1 MYNMMTREEMLTDV
15 IMHNGMENKWTV
27 WFATIYQDYP
37 LLPLH
42 YLDTFRRTAISM
54 AEMEVTEIETVAEF

>member
-27 WFATIYQDYP
+27 WFAIIYQNYP
-37 LLPLH
+37 LLPLR
-42 YLDTFRRTAISM
+42 YLDNFRRTAISM